1 MRVTDSYR
9 YEVFKNSLSILKE
22 RLAKTEEMIASEK
35 KILAP
40 SDDPVGTSQYM
51 QLKAQKDTN
60 SQYVKNIQQLSTLG
74 GAYETA
80 ANGVSEILAKAKELA
95 TTMASDT
102 QDASTRRIA
111 ATEVESM
118 IEELVTLGNSRVGST
133 YIFGGKKS
141 DTTAFTLN
149 DADYSVTFNGSSDVL
164 KVQIASGQT
173 ENMGISGEKF
183 FGTAPL
189 SSSNMFNILKDLRD
203 ALNNNDR
210 TAIGAS
216 LDGIDNAVNL
226 AANDLSYVGTRNNK
240 LTGFSDT
247 MMNNNIGL
255 QTIMSSIMDVD
266 TVQAYTDYT
275 TLTNAY
281 EASLSVINK
290 MQQMNILDYLR

>member
-51 QLKAQKDTN
+51 QLKAQKETN

-102 QDASTRRIA
+102 QDASTRQTA
-111 ATEVESM
+111 AAEVESL
-118 IEELVTLGNSRVGST
+118 IEQLVTVGNSRVGST
-133 YIFGGKKS
+133 YIFGGKRS
-141 DTTAFTLN
+141 NTTSFTLN
-149 DADYSVTFNGSSDVL
+149 ADYSVTFNGSNEVS
-164 KVQIASGQT
+164 KVQIATGQT

-183 FGTAPL
+183 FGTAAG
-189 SSSNMFNILKDLRD
+189 STNNIFGALKDLRD
-203 ALNNNDR
+203 ALDNNDR

-216 LDGIDNAVNL
+216 LDGIDNAVDL
-226 AANDLSYVGTRNNK
+226 AANDLSYVGTYNNK
-240 LTGFSDT
+240 ITNFSDT
-247 MMNNNIGL
+247 MTNNNISL
-255 QTIMSSIMDVD
+255 QTVMASIMDVD